1 MNSNRPEKDFWIDS
15 IVAIAMVG
23 LMLGLVALAKH
34 LWG

>member
-1 MNSNRPEKDFWIDS
+1 MHNRPEKDFWIDS
-15 IVAIAMVG
+15 IVGLSMVG